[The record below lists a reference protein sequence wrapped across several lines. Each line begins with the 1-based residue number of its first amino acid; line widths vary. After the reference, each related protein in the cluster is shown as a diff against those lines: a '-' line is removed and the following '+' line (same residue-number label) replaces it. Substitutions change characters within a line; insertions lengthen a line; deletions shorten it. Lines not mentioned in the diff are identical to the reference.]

1 MTITT
6 STVTI
11 PPPGAGSSGS
21 YLVTGAG
28 GGGGGSSMGYGY
40 LPGYGAMPT
49 APVTTI
55 TTGGTGYY
63 STPITTTNNIG
74 WTQSNNLN
82 ANLKITGKNPII
94 TTDKNEINLDELADM
109 MKTMRERFLILVP
122 NFENHEKYAALK
134 KAYDHYK
141 LIEAMLQGET
151 KDDK

>member
-28 GGGGGSSMGYGY
+28 GGGGSMGYGH
-40 LPGYGAMPT
+40 LPGYGATPT
-49 APVTTI
+49 PAPVTTI

-74 WTQSNNLN
+74 WTNNFN

-109 MKTMRERFLILVP
+109 MKTMRERLLILVP
-122 NFENHEKYAALK
+122 DFEKHEKYAALK

-141 LIEAMLQGET
+141 LIEAMLQEET